1 MQSPYF
7 LTFMEPRNRFQG
19 MNSASLCSVAGRY
32 DNPITSQFLALID
45 SLKIP
50 AQDKIVLY
58 RHDEPNEP
66 TKEGPALFVLHKTK
80 SPFASVSTVSRGHP
94 YLVSL
99 VATNADK
106 LTQSIKRKS
115 LEQTIEYVLYS
126 KADISGFL

>member
-1 MQSPYF
+1 M
-7 LTFMEPRNRFQG
+7 
-19 MNSASLCSVAGRY
+19 
-32 DNPITSQFLALID
+32 
-45 SLKIP
+45 
-50 AQDKIVLY
+50 QDKNVLY

-66 TKEGPALFVLHKTK
+66 TKEGPASVVLHK

-94 YLVSL
+94 NLVPL

-126 KADISGFL
+126 KADKFGFM

>member
-1 MQSPYF
+1 
-7 LTFMEPRNRFQG
+7 

-32 DNPITSQFLALID
+32 DNPITPQLLSPID

-66 TKEGPALFVLHKTK
+66 KEGPALFVLHK
-80 SPFASVSTVSRGHP
+80 SPFASDSTISRGHS
-94 YLVSL
+94 YLVPL

-115 LEQTIEYVLYS
+115 LEQTIECVLYS